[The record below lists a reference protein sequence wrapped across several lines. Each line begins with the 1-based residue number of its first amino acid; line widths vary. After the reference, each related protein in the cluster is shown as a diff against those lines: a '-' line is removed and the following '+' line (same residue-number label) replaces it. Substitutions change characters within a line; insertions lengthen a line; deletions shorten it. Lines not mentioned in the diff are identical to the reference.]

1 MRKLIY
7 VIFASILFIVGCKT
21 DVTVEVYSSDLQ
33 RVATD
38 RTAKLMVSTLMA
50 IEIPSSKNCDEY
62 TSQIVDIMKG
72 LVRDFKPRE
81 CTTKGMESFLMLEL
95 QSPLMPSID
104 AWKAADRLFGVA
116 ISSEQRAVVVTLNRD
131 KFAALN
137 KRMNDEFHRTLNLAE
152 SKVTMILHNDERTP
166 QTYGL
171 GGALVNGQPIYER
184 RYIEIEARRKA
195 TIQLSD
201 VGSATLAKYGQ
212 VIVLKLK
219 S

>member
-1 MRKLIY
+1 MRKSVY
-7 VIFASILFIVGCKT
+7 VVFASILFIAGCKT
-21 DVTVEVYSSDLQ
+21 DVTVELYSSDLQ
-33 RVATD
+33 RVGAD
-38 RTAKLMVSTLMA
+38 KTAILMVSTLMA
-50 IEIPSSKNCDEY
+50 IEIPSSKECDKY
-62 TSQIVDIMKG
+62 TSQIVTIMKG
-72 LVRDFKPRE
+72 LVQDFKPRE
-81 CTTKGMESFLMLEL
+81 CTTRGMDSLLMAEL
-95 QSPLMPSID
+95 QSPLLPSMD
-104 AWKAADRLFGVA
+104 AWKAADALFGVA
-116 ISSEQRAVVVTLNRD
+116 ISSEQNAVVITLNRD

-137 KRMNDEFHRTLNLAE
+137 KRMNDEFHQTLNLAE

-184 RYIEIEARRKA
+184 RDIEIEARRKA

-201 VGSATLAKYGQ
+201 IGSASLVKYGQ